1 MSKVITGD
9 IQNLDISWENYSGE
23 SVEKFIKSQL
33 SQSCGYIYRSNQKEG
48 DFYYLYGF
56 HSLEEYNEWAEG
68 EDVTPLF
75 RVQLPNIENDIF
87 SATLSTN
94 SNTNKLVNLGDGI
107 KINIRYT
114 STSTNPSTQA
124 VSDTYNDGTL
134 IISRSAN
141 GSAFSE
147 VGRILISPIEH
158 NSTAFQTV
166 DITQY
171 LADGDNKI
179 RLRVEDNVNGSV
191 SNNINFNS
199 IVNTTLKVTNAT
211 PVTTPLYTTT
221 LQYYIEGQV
230 AKTLNVNI
238 TQNGN
243 TDRFTLPIGT
253 SSWIEAPYFAQID
266 KVYDT
271 GTIEVESWLSVDDT
285 VLESE
290 HIVNQFYYINGA
302 STEDVI
308 ILNNVETDVIN
319 YANTHFFDFVVYNA
333 STDVHI
339 LIQNGN
345 KTYLDYTFSN
355 CDVNTLYSFYNVLQV
370 EEELDNIPATV
381 TVTTNSDNQTY
392 VINIDNTEKMSPTSG
407 ADLIINP
414 LTRNNSEANPA
425 RIINEVSGNSLTAT
439 FNGFGF
445 VNDGWLSDS
454 DGIKVLRIPAEH
466 SINISYDSFNNITNG
481 TTIELDYKV
490 YNIFNDDDEVIK
502 MYSLTQDNKKLGFVM
517 NATEAAFYTAENQ
530 TKRDQDVMFQE
541 EVRTHMAINIIPNLA
556 NSGLNYIRIFI
567 NGVMNR
573 EMLYTNTDI
582 FKNGDVS
589 IVLGSDNCDL
599 DIYSIR
605 VYKKGLSASDVR
617 QDYMSSIPN
626 IEDKVAFKV
635 ANDILSANGTIS
647 YDKAS
652 VKYNTLIWTGEHP
665 EYRTGNQEYA
675 GTLQINIVGD
685 PDHSG
690 TITNLR
696 IKGQGSSS
704 RGYWKWNHQYDMN
717 KLEGLTSVWTD
728 GNGVEH
734 TKGYCLTDEDPAATK
749 LVAKLNWASSMQS
762 HKIGS
767 TALYTDVWK
776 EVVGGNSMT
785 RTEGYENTRVSVHEK
800 PFLYFI
806 KDTASSTPV
815 FAGLMTFGS
824 GKYDKL
830 TFGYDKKVFPDYLII
845 EGSDNGMPL
854 TNRQIPWFEDEVT
867 YNADEEYYQYAG
879 QGNWDYG
886 MGNQD
891 MLHYF
896 IDANNFV
903 YSHAIRI
910 KPYTN
915 DSELTDRTYQYW
927 STVDGN
933 IVRYDYITKE
943 WVNGGT
949 TKVDGEYST
958 FNVFSQTGITP
969 SGDSSVDNA
978 AIIAWRTRDF
988 KNNVSLYY
996 NVNDVVYSMAFL
1008 KMVAASDN
1016 RCKNIYE
1023 YLDPVTH
1030 KICLAQDD
1038 MDTLMLTDNVGR
1050 KTKPYYVE
1058 EHDQNPNGGWYFNGE
1073 DSNFFTLMD
1082 AAFDSEL
1089 RTMMKSILTEMSSS
1103 KYGGSVE
1110 SCLQKYFFDVQEYF
1124 PAVAFNE
1131 TARLLYEEAAV
1142 YQAQHIYDNGTP
1154 AISQSLGNQL
1164 EAEKQW
1170 WTRRL
1175 KYLQSWAGSDP
1186 FYVRS
1191 TTSPS
1196 LNFRSLTTV
1205 AGGNPNYQFT
1215 VTPWQWLYPKV
1226 GTGQVPGQDN
1236 TRVQART
1243 QFTTMNLVTDG
1254 NTDTFIYGS
1263 DYYTSFGEFGDKS
1276 IGETFNLNGKRL
1288 LEFSAD
1294 SRNVQSYEFRPI
1306 SMTIN
1311 CPVLRT
1317 LSLYGC
1323 STLSGSLD
1331 LSKCTKLESVDLRG
1345 TGLNSV
1351 ILPESDSLTTVYLP
1365 DLTSIT
1371 VVNCPNITTFS
1382 VEGYTNLL
1390 SLTTDNSSLA
1400 NDVISNVETL
1410 NSVDLRGIHITT
1422 TSTNVDKYIGILSDS
1437 NINCSITGSIYL
1449 AKALSNTEIE
1459 AIESKLGESIWS
1471 ENNSLYITYIPVEIT
1486 TVTLAASEKT
1496 IFQNDSVTISVTTDG
1511 NNVKSYNWSVDST
1524 INLTTA
1530 EKKNSLVIN
1539 STTFDKIENI
1549 TISYTITTTSNQ
1561 TLTSSTAISCCNLNI
1576 HIQDFSDVEHTVV
1589 RNDYSLRNAVID
1601 LYAEDYVTPMSGFD
1615 FTGIEDDLYAGK
1627 NYHFEESE
1635 FSGGYSSGYY
1645 FTLHTN
1651 SVAQYKVYWRFP
1663 LHDSNKNELY
1673 VYVPFYIN
1681 CLGNPA
1687 GATFDTISDLTCY
1700 NGVGSTH
1707 ISYTIPQMYT
1717 ITGSY
1722 VLNIPSNKMTISNV
1736 TSTGFDLSINGI
1748 TQSYNSKV
1756 GLDLERAQLF
1766 GSGNV
1771 TVYSYS
1777 NQFAVNYEQLGA
1789 YAKIKYNITETGDN
1803 NVLMAASTA
1812 DIGNVKSMTVDG
1824 VEVTPTKIYNFTTTG
1839 THNIEVRCAAGYDL
1853 RYLLYNVNRATEVE
1867 FGDATTLGQ
1876 QICYG
1881 CSSLQKVTIK
1891 GTINSIGSDAFNGC
1905 SSLTQIYI
1913 TETTKCPTVTSDT
1926 FKYIHSGSPTTSGGT
1941 VYYPDN
1947 IDFSSWF
1954 STSLYY
1960 LGYYEW
1966 NVIYT
1971 VIDGIRYKIKP
1982 AVGDCIVMQYTYN
1995 DTYNPTISSIYTGDI
2010 VIPSTIT
2017 YNSKS
2022 YTVNKIGSYCF
2033 NCCSDL
2039 TSVSMPNTITEIDN
2053 NAFYNCYKLNNITIP
2068 SSVISIKSKAF
2079 YGCKTFTTLNIPAS
2093 VTNIDNTAF
2102 NSCRVLYNITVSSS
2116 NTTYKSEGNCII
2128 VRSTNQLL
2136 LGCRNSTIPNT
2147 VRSIGP
2153 NAFNGCDLLTSITI
2167 PEGVTSIKDYAFYY
2181 CTSLTS
2187 ITMPSTINDIQSSA
2201 FSTCTKLSTITINR
2215 STAPSISSWSFGNS
2229 SSSAAGC
2236 KSGTTNVLYVPSDA
2250 TGYDTTDWTAYLLNS
2265 SYGKFTLSKTL

>member
-33 SQSCGYIYRSNQKEG
+33 SQSCGYIYRSRQKEG

-56 HSLEEYNEWAEG
+56 HSLEEYNEWVEG

-466 SINISYDSFNNITNG
+466 SITISYDSFNNLTNG

-589 IVLGSDNCDL
+589 IVLGSNNCDL

-626 IEDKVAFKV
+626 IEDKVAFKA

-903 YSHAIRI
+903 YSHSIRI

-1400 NDVISNVETL
+1400 DDVISNVETL
-1410 NSVDLRGIHITT
+1410 NSVDLRGVHITT

-1459 AIESKLGESIWS
+1459 AIESKLGESVWS

-1486 TVTLAASEKT
+1486 TVSLAASEKT
-1496 IFQNDSVTISVTTDG
+1496 IFQNDSVTISVTSDG
-1511 NNVKSYNWSVDST
+1511 NNVKSYDWSVNST
-1524 INLTTA
+1524 IELTTV

-1561 TLTSSTAISCCNLNI
+1561 TLTSSITISSCCVDY
-1576 HIQDFSDVEHTVV
+1576 HIQDFTDELHTTVKT
-1589 RNDYSLRNAVID
+1589 DYSLRNAVID
-1601 LYAEDYVTPMSGFD
+1601 LYADEAAYITPMSGFD
-1615 FTGIEDDLYAGK
+1615 FTNTVAEGYLPERYSYNGWYAYISDNNGTGGFDTSTGL
-1627 NYHFEESE
+1627 NYLH
-1635 FSGGYSSGYY
+1635 YY
-1645 FTLHTN
+1645 N
-1651 SVAQYKVYWRFP
+1651 SKVGQYKVYAKFNYAN
-1663 LHDSNKNELY
+1663 DTTGSID

-1681 CLGNPA
+1681 CLGFPE
-1687 GATFDTISDLTCY
+1687 GATFDTVSDFTCY
-1700 NGVGSTH
+1700 NGTGSTH
-1707 ISYTIPQMYT
+1707 ISYTIPAGST
-1717 ITGSY
+1717 INGSGY
-1722 VLNIPSNKMTISNV
+1722 VSVIPWGKRTISNQ
-1736 TSTGFDLSINGI
+1736 TNTGFDLSINGI
-1748 TQSYNSKV
+1748 TQSYSNV
-1756 GLDLERAQLF
+1756 QAGLALDYLQLF
-1766 GSGNV
+1766 GDCTV
-1771 TVYSYS
+1771 TVYSDS
-1777 NQFAVNYEQLGA
+1777 NKFAVNYVQLGA
-1789 YAKIKYNITETGDN
+1789 YAKIKYNITETGAN
-1803 NVLMAASTA
+1803 NVLMATSSA

-1824 VEVTPTKIYNFTTTG
+1824 VEITPTKTYNFTTTG

-1853 RYLLYNVNRATEVE
+1853 RYLLYNINSATEVE

-1891 GTINSIGSDAFNGC
+1891 DTINSIGSGAFNSC
-1905 SSLTQIYI
+1905 SRLAQIYI
-1913 TETTKCPTVTSDT
+1913 RETTKCPTVASDT
-1926 FKYIHSGSPTTSGGT
+1926 FRYIRLGGT
-1941 VYYPDN
+1941 VYFPDN
-1947 IDFSSWF
+1947 VDFSSWF
-1954 STSLYY
+1954 SDSAYY
-1960 LGYYEW
+1960 LGYYDW
-1966 NVIYT
+1966 NVYYL
-1971 VIDGIRYKIKP
+1971 VIDGIRYKLNTGTK
-1982 AVGDCIVMQYTYN
+1982 DCVVMQYTSDGKYGSS
-1995 DTYNPTISSIYTGDI
+1995 YPSIYTGDI
-2010 VIPSTIT
+2010 VIPSSIT
-2017 YNSKS
+2017 YNNKS
-2022 YTVNKIGSYCF
+2022 YTVNKIGIYCF
-2033 NCCSDL
+2033 NLCSGL
-2039 TSVSMPNTITEIDN
+2039 TSVSIPNTITTIEER
-2053 NAFYNCYKLNNITIP
+2053 AFHNCKGLT
-2068 SSVISIKSKAF
+2068 S
-2079 YGCKTFTTLNIPAS
+2079 LNIPAS
-2093 VTNIDNTAF
+2093 VINIAGSTYNTSGNLTEVFYGCSKSLTSIVVAQDNPVFSDGNGSNCLIHKFNNYLVLGCKNTVIPSSVLRITNGAF
-2102 NSCRVLYNITVSSS
+2102 N
-2116 NTTYKSEGNCII
+2116 ECIGLTSI
-2128 VRSTNQLL
+2128 S
-2136 LGCRNSTIPNT
+2136 IPT
-2147 VRSIGP
+2147 SVDYIGTG
-2153 NAFNGCDLLTSITI
+2153 AFNGCTR
-2167 PEGVTSIKDYAFYY
+2167 VH
-2181 CTSLTS
+2181 
-2187 ITMPSTINDIQSSA
+2187 
-2201 FSTCTKLSTITINR
+2201 TITINR
-2215 STAPSISSWSFGNS
+2215 STAPTLNGEGAWGTSFYTTGYD
-2229 SSSAAGC
+2229 
-2236 KSGTTNVLYVPSDA
+2236 SGTTNVLYVPSDA
-2250 TGYDTTDWTAYLLNS
+2250 TGYDTNGWTAYLLSS